1 MITLEDWIM
10 IRHMHNQGVP
20 KVRIAKEL
28 GLDRKTVSKAI
39 SEGEHPE
46 SERQSRGSILDPYK
60 DYWEFSK
67 GRRKTH
73 DPLTINEK

>member
-46 SERQSRGSILDPYK
+46 SERQSRGSILAPYK
-60 DYWEFSK
+60 DYIKQRLDKRDILFH
-67 GRRKTH
+67 T
-73 DPLTINEK
+73 PY